1 MYYHSFNPTGL
12 LAVTCG
18 CNVQAHLGRSQIPF
32 KHARTTRVK
41 LLRAEAFTQGSFAH
55 GKLLRRGT
63 CTERIGFTQRSVYT
77 EKVLHRE
84 TCYTKEP
91 LDKGNFTPSNVLHTE
106 AFTQS
111 SSYTEKLLHR
121 ASSKT
126 GSRHP
131 NGKNTISK
139 HLKKTKFKGKIILT
153 NFHACR
159 HIRNFH
165 TAITIRFTT
174 LSCKAQ

>member
-77 EKVLHRE
+77 ESVTQRNLLYEGTFRQRKLYTKQCFTHRSFYAKQLLHRE
-84 TCYTKEP
+84 
-91 LDKGNFTPSNVLHTE
+91 
-106 AFTQS
+106 AITQS
-111 SSYTEKLLHR
+111 KLVHRETVAQRCFYTDNLV
-121 ASSKT
+121 S
-126 GSRHP
+126 
-131 NGKNTISK
+131 
-139 HLKKTKFKGKIILT
+139 
-153 NFHACR
+153 
-159 HIRNFH
+159 
-165 TAITIRFTT
+165 
-174 LSCKAQ
+174 

>member
-55 GKLLRRGT
+55 GKPLRRGT

-111 SSYTEKLLHR
+111 SSYTERLLHR
-121 ASSKT
+121 ASLYT
-126 GSRHP
+126 ERLLHRDAF
-131 NGKNTISK
+131 TQ
-139 HLKKTKFKGKIILT
+139 
-153 NFHACR
+153 
-159 HIRNFH
+159 
-165 TAITIRFTT
+165 ITWYPEKLLQRKLCHREAVT
-174 LSCKAQ
+174 QR